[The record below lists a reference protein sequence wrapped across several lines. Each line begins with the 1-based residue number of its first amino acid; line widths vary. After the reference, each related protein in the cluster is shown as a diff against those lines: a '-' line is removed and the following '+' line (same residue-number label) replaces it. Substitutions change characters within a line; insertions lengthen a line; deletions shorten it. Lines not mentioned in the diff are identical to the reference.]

1 MNEAGASMLEQGVM
15 RGQDPAM
22 EDSGDDVP
30 EFRHHLLLLPRNNS
44 GSSLVDALESSQ
56 VSSDHDHDKANTE
69 GALPRSW
76 MKSGRDDVVY
86 QESASG
92 DEAHAAGSVASEPTV
107 CTVLQSFDTLSKA
120 LESAQ
125 DGARLLLPPGVYT
138 IHAPIEVTADNLS
151 VCADPSDSRNQ
162 VEIQLQGPG
171 ASLIV
176 SGIGVQFCGLVF
188 AQRAFN
194 SSTSSTRYHLL
205 EKGVLPA
212 SINVIAGDARFYKCS
227 FTSSLSHGIC
237 IWNSASPY
245 FQSCSIDKC
254 VEPAVVC
261 RNSCSP
267 TFKGNTFGKNHS
279 FAIVIMDA
287 TSGTFESN
295 SVSRNEKC
303 AIICGGSSTT
313 CFERNVVSDSLQGQ
327 LFSP

>member
-1 MNEAGASMLEQGVM
+1 M
-15 RGQDPAM
+15 R
-22 EDSGDDVP
+22 SRV
-30 EFRHHLLLLPRNNS
+30 R
-44 GSSLVDALESSQ
+44 ESRATTTTTRQ
-56 VSSDHDHDKANTE
+56 TLE

-76 MKSGRDDVVY
+76 MKSGRCDIVCK
-86 QESASG
+86 ESASG
-92 DEAHAAGSVASEPTV
+92 DEVHAAGSVASEPIV
-107 CTVLQSFDTLSKA
+107 SPTVLQSFETLGKA

-125 DGARLLLPPGVYT
+125 DGARLQLPPGVYM

-151 VCADPSDSRNQ
+151 VCAAPSDSSNQ

-176 SGIGVQFCGLVF
+176 SGMGVRFCGLAFV
-188 AQRAFN
+188 QRAFN
-194 SSTSSTRYHLL
+194 VSISSTRYHLL

-212 SINVIAGDARFYKCS
+212 SINVIAGDARFHKCS

-267 TFKGNTFGKNHS
+267 TFKGNTFGKNQS

-295 SVSRNEKC
+295 SISRNEKC
-303 AIICGGSSTT
+303 AIVCGGSTTT
-313 CFERNVVSDSLQGQ
+313 CFERNVVSDGLQGR